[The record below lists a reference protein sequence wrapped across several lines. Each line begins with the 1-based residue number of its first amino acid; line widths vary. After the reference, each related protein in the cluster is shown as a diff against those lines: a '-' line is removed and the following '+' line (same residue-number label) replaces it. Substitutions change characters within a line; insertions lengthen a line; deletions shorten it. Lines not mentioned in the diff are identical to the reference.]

1 MSNAPHFFHFPL
13 SKDQNIAKKK
23 QAKLSPCRDPIVTR
37 SRAREMSSSGTSPHE
52 ENAQEIALLKGQM
65 AKIMRMMQ
73 QLVVG
78 GGLNFFSHSQGGPQT
93 ENENQLLPIQ
103 DQGHNVSPQGNN

>member
-1 MSNAPHFFHFPL
+1 
-13 SKDQNIAKKK
+13 
-23 QAKLSPCRDPIVTR
+23 
-37 SRAREMSSSGTSPHE
+37 
-52 ENAQEIALLKGQM
+52 M